1 MKKFFSVLFGLL
13 FIVIICDSVFD
24 LGNVLFDF
32 DQKKAIK
39 EDKPTELQIGIFEN
53 KLDDR
58 TFYYYNH
65 LDEQGKEAYLTLYQ
79 GFIDYNESITVP
91 ESDYE
96 IGDLFISVLYD
107 NPDIFWVDIKYEYII
122 NSDSIEFSPK
132 FRLSEED
139 VESMN
144 KKMDRKIDEIMSV
157 VDSLD
162 TEYDKELYIHNYIT
176 QNTEYVEST
185 IDKLGDTAYSV
196 LVDGYSICE
205 GYARATQ
212 ILLDEAGIS
221 NYLVI
226 GEAEYEGVLE
236 PHMWN
241 IVTIDGK
248 NYHLDVTW
256 NDLDD
261 DLGTSY
267 FYFNVNDNFISSD
280 HINIKPS
287 HNNCYS
293 SDANYFVVDG
303 SEIGSFNGFNSHIER
318 SVKKLNSGSNSISF
332 YFKNREDYDKAVNDL
347 NDNDVFFDY
356 VNKTVKKCKRKI
368 LSDSVDYF
376 LIEEHCYL
384 CLVFKEG

>member
-107 NPDIFWVDIKYEYII
+107 NPDIFWVDIKYEYVI

-287 HNNCYS
+287 DNNCYS